1 MREKGE
7 EVKWIDEGDQGAT
20 LEVPPPAEGDAEPLG
35 QHK

>member
-20 LEVPPPAEGDAEPLG
+20 LEVPPPSEGEG
-35 QHK
+35 KQ